1 MKRETLA
8 ALAALGL
15 SLCTGNAAAQ
25 QGQRAHGPGHLTF
38 ASMDT
43 DHDGTISLAEFKAA
57 HEAELE
63 AHFKRK
69 DTNGDGV
76 LSKEELANWR
86 AHKRR
91 QRRHGDCAAAKSDK

>member
-1 MKRETLA
+1 MKRK
-8 ALAALGL
+8 ALVAFAALGL
-15 SLCTGNAAAQ
+15 SLGAGHAAAQ
-25 QGQRAHGPGHLTF
+25 QGQRGHGPGHLTF

-43 DHDGTISLAEFKAA
+43 DHDGTISLAEFKAE

-69 DTNGDGV
+69 DANGDGV

-86 AHKRR
+86 AHRLR
-91 QRRHGDCAAAKSDK
+91 QRRHGNCGSAKSPQ